1 MDLANYIHEAIFE
14 EKDKYV
20 YLYELLWDNLEED
33 GFVVTDEEDNEIDAV
48 FKAYAIQNIIGEFV
62 YRMYDEVNETG
73 FEDVLEALGTLGI
86 SIDQIVD
93 YCYEDPEIDTD
104 DEDDEITV
112 KNALDYLTEA
122 TADKLLELFSAD
134 DLFDYLFCATY
145 DFEQDFTFA
154 FEDVDEFQA
163 FVDSN
168 TERLD
173 AYKEEYPAVMSWIEQ
188 GMIV

>member
-1 MDLANYIHEAIFE
+1 MDIANFIHDSIFE

-20 YLYELLWDNLEED
+20 YLYELFWENLEED
-33 GFVVTDEEDNEIDAV
+33 GFVVTDEEGSEIDAV
-48 FKAYAIQNIIGEFV
+48 YKAIALQNIIGEFV
-62 YRMYDEVNETG
+62 YRLYDEVNETG
-73 FEDVLEALGTLGI
+73 FEDVIEAVATLGF
-86 SIDQIVD
+86 STEDLVD
-93 YCYEDPEIDTD
+93 YCYDNPEIDTD
-104 DEDDEITV
+104 DEDAEITI
-112 KNALDYLTEA
+112 KNGLDYLTEI

-168 TERLD
+168 SERLD
-173 AYKEEYPAVMSWIEQ
+173 TYKEEYPTVMSWIEQ

>member
-1 MDLANYIHEAIFE
+1 MDISNFIHDAIFE
-14 EKDKYV
+14 EKEKYV
-20 YLYELLWDNLEED
+20 YLYELFWANLEEE
-33 GFVVTDEEDNEIDAV
+33 GFVVTDEDGSEIDAV
-48 FKAYAIQNIIGEFV
+48 FKAIALQNIIGEFV
-62 YRMYDEVNETG
+62 YRLYDEVNETSY
-73 FEDVLEALGTLGI
+73 ENVTDALGTLGFSEAEI
-86 SIDQIVD
+86 ID
-93 YCYEDPEIDTD
+93 YCYENPAIDTD
-104 DEDDEITV
+104 DENDAITI
-112 KNALDYLTEA
+112 KNALDYITEI

-134 DLFDYLFCATY
+134 DIFDYLFSATY

-173 AYKEEYPAVMSWIEQ
+173 DYKEEYPAVMRWIEQ

>member
-1 MDLANYIHEAIFE
+1 MDIASFIHDAIFA
-14 EKDKYV
+14 EKEKYV
-20 YLYELLWDNLEED
+20 YLYELFWDNLEED
-33 GFVVTDEEDNEIDAV
+33 GFVVTDEEGSEIDAV
-48 FKAYAIQNIIGEFV
+48 FKAVALQNIIGEFV
-62 YRMYDEVNETG
+62 YRLYDEVNETSY
-73 FEDVLEALGTLGI
+73 ENVTEALGTLGF
-86 SIDQIVD
+86 SEAEIVD
-93 YCYEDPEIDTD
+93 YCYENPDIDAD
-104 DEDDEITV
+104 DEDNEITI
-112 KNALDYLTEA
+112 KNALDYITEI

-134 DLFDYLFCATY
+134 DIFDYLFSATY

-173 AYKEEYPAVMSWIEQ
+173 DYKEEYPAVMRWIEQ

>member
-112 KNALDYLTEA
+112 KNALYYLTEA